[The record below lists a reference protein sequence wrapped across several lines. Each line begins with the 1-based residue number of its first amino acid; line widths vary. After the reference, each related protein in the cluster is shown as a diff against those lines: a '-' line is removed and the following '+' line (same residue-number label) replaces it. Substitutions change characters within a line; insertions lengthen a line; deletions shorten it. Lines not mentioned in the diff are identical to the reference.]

1 MSHWQNGKRG
11 EEKMANFTKQ
21 AIKSSFIK
29 LLNEQPLTKISV
41 RDIVEDCGINRNSFY
56 YHFQD
61 IPTLLNE
68 IVTEQTER
76 LIHEYPS
83 IHSLDECFHVAF
95 RFAQENRRAVMHIYQ
110 SVNRDIFLQNSMK
123 LCEGVVTSYIDT
135 AFPDVEASERD
146 RRAITRFLK
155 DQLFGMCIDWVSSGM
170 KDDAMDDLQRVIDL
184 CRGIPDLIM
193 QRSGETAV

>member
-1 MSHWQNGKRG
+1 
-11 EEKMANFTKQ
+11 MANFTKQ

-68 IVTEQTER
+68 IVTEQTEK

-83 IHSLDECFHVAF
+83 IQSLDECFHVAF
-95 RFAQENRRAVMHIYQ
+95 RFALENRRAVMHIYQ
-110 SVNRDIFLQNSMK
+110 SVNRDIFMQNSMR

-135 AFPDVEASERD
+135 VFPESGVSERD
-146 RRAITRFLK
+146 RRVLIRFLK

-170 KDDAMDDLQRVIDL
+170 KNDAMDDLQRVIDL
-184 CRGIPDLIM
+184 SRGIPELIV
-193 QRSGETAV
+193 QRSRGAATV